1 MTVPSYT
8 EDLTDLST
16 AESATGW
23 VEMTGTDQNG
33 NAYNEQGGPV
43 GGDPD
48 YPYIQGSYSVTQDC
62 TKDTAVGSLCYN
74 NGSGTGGH
82 GTDGAYFVWQNF
94 MVNSNVGTYA
104 QGGFR
109 IIVGSGLGDFNVWYV
124 GGSDKGRYPYGGWQC
139 NVVNTT
145 ITRDNWAGTH
155 SGTEQYIGSGVYI
168 VTGPGKGETHNAD
181 VIRYGRG
188 SAIFEYGEAA
198 NYATIAGFAA
208 QNDNSAYRWGLIQVV
223 PGGYLWKGRLQLGSA
238 SNPVDFR
245 DSNKII
251 FIEWTPKVT
260 ANFNTIDVLNAASN
274 VEMTGFQFICLD
286 TTTASRGRW
295 ITTNDATVVLTNCT
309 FADMYTFV
317 FDSNTTVDG
326 CSFRRCNQITQ
337 GGADFDDCVFDES
350 DAAVSFLVDNLNNV
364 DNCDFVSDGTGHAM
378 ELTSAHA
385 GNSYTLTGCTYTGYA
400 SSDGSTGNE
409 CIYNNSGGAVTIT
422 LDGGDTPTIMNE
434 PGSTTTVVSGA
445 VSVTVTAKTAAG
457 VNVED
462 VRVLLRA
469 SSGTGPFP
477 YDDTVT
483 IVNSGTTATVDH
495 TAHAMATTDKIQ
507 ISGASHSANNGIF
520 SITVSDVDTYTY
532 TMLST
537 PGSSPTGTIKATFV
551 ALSGL
556 TDGNGELTTSRV
568 YSSDQ
573 PVSGHG
579 RKSTGSPLYKSA
591 PLVGDVDN
599 ADGFSGTAIM
609 ILDE

>member
-1 MTVPSYT
+1 
-8 EDLTDLST
+8 
-16 AESATGW
+16 
-23 VEMTGTDQNG
+23 
-33 NAYNEQGGPV
+33 
-43 GGDPD
+43 
-48 YPYIQGSYSVTQDC
+48 
-62 TKDTAVGSLCYN
+62 
-74 NGSGTGGH
+74 
-82 GTDGAYFVWQNF
+82 
-94 MVNSNVGTYA
+94 
-104 QGGFR
+104 
-109 IIVGSGLGDFNVWYV
+109 
-124 GGSDKGRYPYGGWQC
+124 
-139 NVVNTT
+139 VVNTT
-145 ITRDNWAGTH
+145 VTRDNWAGTH

-168 VTGPGKGETHNAD
+168 VTGPSKGEVHNVD

-208 QNDNSAYRWGLIQVV
+208 QNDNSSYRWGLIQVV
-223 PGGYLWKGRLQLGSA
+223 PGGYLWKGRMQLGSA
-238 SNPVDFR
+238 SNAVDFR

-260 ANFNTIDVLNAASN
+260 ANFNTIEVLNASSN
-274 VEMTGFQFICLD
+274 VEITGFQFICLD

-295 ITTNDATVVLTNCT
+295 ITTNDATVVLTTCT

-326 CSFRRCNQITQ
+326 CSFRRCNQVTQ
-337 GGADFDDCVFDES
+337 GGADFDDCVFDSS
-350 DAAVSFLVDNLNNV
+350 DAAVAFLVDNLNDV

-378 ELTSAHA
+378 QLTSDHA
-385 GNSYTLTGCTYTGYA
+385 GSSYTLTGCTYTGYA
-400 SSDGSTGNE
+400 GTDGSTGNE

-422 LDGGDTPTIMNE
+422 IDGGDTPTVMN
-434 PGSTTTVVSGA
+434 GASASTTIVSGA

-457 VNVED
+457 VNVENA
-462 VRVLLRA
+462 RVLLRA

-483 IVNSGTTATVDH
+483 IVNSGTTATVTH
-495 TAHAMATTDKIQ
+495 TAHGMATTDKIQ

-532 TMLST
+532 TMTST

-556 TDGNGELTTSRV
+556 TDGNGEITTSRV

-573 PVSGHG
+573 PVSGHA
-579 RKSTGSPLYKSA
+579 RKSTSTPLYKSA